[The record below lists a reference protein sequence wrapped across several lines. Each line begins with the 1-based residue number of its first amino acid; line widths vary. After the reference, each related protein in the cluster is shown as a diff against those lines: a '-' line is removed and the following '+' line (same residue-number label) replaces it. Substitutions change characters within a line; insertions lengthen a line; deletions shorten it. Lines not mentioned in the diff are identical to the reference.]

1 MKILITGGAGFIGTH
16 LCEFLLDRGHHVV
29 SLSTAQHPKQGEPE
43 RFKTIAADTS
53 RKGEWQEELKGAD
66 AIVNLAGKTIFRRW
80 SDSYKKKMYNSR
92 TETTRNIVDALSQ
105 DSPVVLCSASAVG
118 YYGNRGEDIVSE
130 EEPSGGGFL
139 AKVGMDWEE
148 EAFRAREKGI
158 RVATMR
164 FGVVLGKGGGAM
176 AKMLPAFRMFVGGP
190 LGDGKQWFP
199 WIHIDDLLT
208 AVLFIIE
215 RKELSGPFNFCS
227 PNPVRNRKLAKTLGS
242 VIGRPAFMPA
252 PKLMIRLAM
261 GEMGTALLDSQ
272 RAVPERLL
280 KSGFNFRYPDLETAI
295 RQIVE

>member
-1 MKILITGGAGFIGTH
+1 
-16 LCEFLLDRGHHVV
+16 
-29 SLSTAQHPKQGEPE
+29 
-43 RFKTIAADTS
+43 
-53 RKGEWQEELKGAD
+53 
-66 AIVNLAGKTIFRRW
+66 
-80 SDSYKKKMYNSR
+80 
-92 TETTRNIVDALSQ
+92 
-105 DSPVVLCSASAVG
+105 
-118 YYGNRGEDIVSE
+118 
-130 EEPSGGGFL
+130 
-139 AKVGMDWEE
+139 
-148 EAFRAREKGI
+148 
-158 RVATMR
+158 
-164 FGVVLGKGGGAM
+164 M

-190 LGDGKQWFP
+190 LGNGKQWFP